1 MVGVSAFR
9 AAASVIGR
17 GASIPGSGLRRPRCE
32 SGGQLR
38 VRATPLAGSV
48 MCVRRARAGSSGATS
63 VIGANELEKFAP
75 KSGQGKVLSSAASLG
90 HPEPFRGARETRRS
104 MRFGN
109 LGRVGNTHRPAA
121 VRLDKDGPMFCRML

>member
-1 MVGVSAFR
+1 MCAAYAIRIFR
-9 AAASVIGR
+9 VAAVI
-17 GASIPGSGLRRPRCE
+17 
-32 SGGQLR
+32 
-38 VRATPLAGSV
+38 V
-48 MCVRRARAGSSGATS
+48 
-63 VIGANELEKFAP
+63 GANELKKFAP

-90 HPEPFRGARETRRS
+90 HPDPFRGARETRRS